1 MLKILCGGSLIGCN
15 VVMTAAHCIAPFQ
28 EYVLKRVKLGH
39 AKISK
44 MNIEKDIETIK
55 IHPEYRND
63 RHKPNDIAILK
74 LSENVVFDAAV
85 KPICLPTGTY
95 NICHIYRISS
105 HSFRGN
111 LSLAIIIFKNI
122 QPMTLEIDFESQI
135 LALLK

>member
-44 MNIEKDIETIK
+44 MNIEKDIETIE
-55 IHPEYRND
+55 IHPEYKNN

-85 KPICLPTGTY
+85 KPICLPSSGISTY
-95 NICHIYRISS
+95 LIEL
-105 HSFRGN
+105 F
-111 LSLAIIIFKNI
+111 II
-122 QPMTLEIDFESQI
+122 LE
-135 LALLK
+135 

>member
-1 MLKILCGGSLIGCN
+1 MEKRRCTGCFKILCGGSLIGCN

-55 IHPEYRND
+55 IHPEYKNN

-85 KPICLPTGTY
+85 KPICLPSSGISTY
-95 NICHIYRISS
+95 LI
-105 HSFRGN
+105 
-111 LSLAIIIFKNI
+111 
-122 QPMTLEIDFESQI
+122 E
-135 LALLK
+135 LL